1 MTKSRTCV
9 LPLTKLSIPQD
20 GTTIYFT
27 VCCIWLASFNGIT
40 PNVGQYILLAIIA
53 SIGSMGS
60 APVPSGS
67 LVLIITAYNTVFNTT
82 GIPAGFE
89 FIIPIDWFLGRM
101 QTILNIT
108 GDAVVAGM
116 IAHMCPDELPADDS
130 EESDKAKDEAEVAS
144 A

>member
-1 MTKSRTCV
+1 MYSYSH
-9 LPLTKLSIPQD
+9 LLT
-20 GTTIYFT
+20 FNHR
-27 VCCIWLASFNGIT
+27 LASFNGVEIKFA
-40 PNVGQYILLAIIA
+40 QYLLLAIIA
-53 SIGSMGS
+53 SIGSAGS

-82 GIPAGFE
+82 GIPNGFE

-116 IAHMCPDELPADDS
+116 ISHLCPDVDAVEDELEEVEKMNAPAEHTSGKSS
-130 EESDKAKDEAEVAS
+130 E
-144 A
+144 

>member
-1 MTKSRTCV
+1 
-9 LPLTKLSIPQD
+9 
-20 GTTIYFT
+20 
-27 VCCIWLASFNGIT
+27 LASFNGVEIKFA
-40 PNVGQYILLAIIA
+40 QYVLLAIIA

-82 GIPAGFE
+82 GVPNGFE

-116 IAHMCPDELPADDS
+116 VAHLCPDVGAVEDEMAEVEKMNGENGDNS
-130 EESDKAKDEAEVAS
+130 ASSAVEDEAY
-144 A
+144 